1 LGENTDVKSEPASP
15 DEDSSRAQFVDSQD
29 EENDVFVAK
38 EQRRFAHSAAEQKRR
53 DAIRKGYDDLQT
65 IVPTCHQPNTAPAMQ
80 KLSKA
85 IILQKSIE
93 YIIFLHQQKKK
104 QEEELEALRKEV
116 MALKIMK
123 TNYEQIAKAHQNQP
137 AQGQKQVPDQAKFS
151 VFRQIMETQFLSFN
165 ASVTVTNFETLSA
178 CIFSWLE
185 EYCKPQVS
193 DSSNFHFTL
202 LSKVK
207 EAHSALRLIS
217 IGALYLKKLIYIK
230 NFHELLHSCWV
241 LLNFLHQYLQEIVIN
256 ALKNLN
262 NQGLLQQ

>member
-1 LGENTDVKSEPASP
+1 MADEVEDWGSTDQLHVTVIRGGNDQLYEEPGDSTDVKSEPASP
-15 DEDSSRAQFVDSQD
+15 DDDSSRAPFDSQD
-29 EENDVFVAK
+29 EEPDVYVAK

-65 IVPTCHQPNTAPAMQ
+65 IVPTCHQPNTASAMQ

-93 YIIFLHQQKKK
+93 YIIFLHQQRKK
-104 QEEELEALRKEV
+104 QEEELDALRKEV

-151 VFRQIMETQFLSFN
+151 VFRQIMETQFMSFN
-165 ASVTVTNFETLSA
+165 ASVNVTNFEALSA

-185 EYCKPQVS
+185 EYCKPQ
-193 DSSNFHFTL
+193 
-202 LSKVK
+202 
-207 EAHSALRLIS
+207 
-217 IGALYLKKLIYIK
+217 
-230 NFHELLHSCWV
+230 
-241 LLNFLHQYLQEIVIN
+241 YLQEIVIN
-256 ALKNLN
+256 ALKSLN
-262 NQGLLQQ
+262 SQGLLQQ

>member
-1 LGENTDVKSEPASP
+1 MFTIFSQEFRLLQYHNSLIWEPDIYCFYIVVFFYISGDVTDVKSEPASP
-15 DEDSSRAQFVDSQD
+15 EEDTSRTHFDSPD
-29 EENDVFVAK
+29 EEADLTVAK

-65 IVPTCHQPNTAPAMQ
+65 IVPTCHQPNNAASMQ

-93 YIIFLHQQKKK
+93 YIMYLHQQRKK

-137 AQGQKQVPDQAKFS
+137 AQGQKTVPDQAKFT
-151 VFRQIMETQFLSFN
+151 VFRQIMESQFVTFN
-165 ASVTVTNFETLSA
+165 ASVNVTNFEALSA

-185 EYCKPQVS
+185 EYCKPQ
-193 DSSNFHFTL
+193 
-202 LSKVK
+202 
-207 EAHSALRLIS
+207 
-217 IGALYLKKLIYIK
+217 
-230 NFHELLHSCWV
+230 
-241 LLNFLHQYLQEIVIN
+241 YLQEIVVS
-256 ALKNLN
+256 ALKSLN

>member
-1 LGENTDVKSEPASP
+1 MADEGEDWGGEHQLVSLLPSCSDQLYEAGENTDVKSEPASP

-185 EYCKPQVS
+185 EYCKPQ
-193 DSSNFHFTL
+193 L
-202 LSKVK
+202 
-207 EAHSALRLIS
+207 
-217 IGALYLKKLIYIK
+217 
-230 NFHELLHSCWV
+230 
-241 LLNFLHQYLQEIVIN
+241 
-256 ALKNLN
+256 
-262 NQGLLQQ
+262 

>member
-1 LGENTDVKSEPASP
+1 MADDGNDWGAGHQLVSVISSGSDHLFEEPVESTDVKSEPASP
-15 DEDSSRAQFVDSQD
+15 DEDTSRTHFDSQD
-29 EENDVFVAK
+29 EDNDVFVAK

-53 DAIRKGYDDLQT
+53 DAIRKGYDDLQH
-65 IVPTCHQPNTAPAMQ
+65 IVPTCHQPNSSTSMQ

-93 YIIFLHQQKKK
+93 YIMFLHQQKKK

-137 AQGQKQVPDQAKFS
+137 VQGKKQVPDQAKFS

-165 ASVTVTNFETLSA
+165 ASVTVTNFEALSA

-185 EYCKPQVS
+185 EYCKP
-193 DSSNFHFTL
+193 
-202 LSKVK
+202 
-207 EAHSALRLIS
+207 
-217 IGALYLKKLIYIK
+217 
-230 NFHELLHSCWV
+230 
-241 LLNFLHQYLQEIVIN
+241 QYLQEIVIN